1 MHDTRNVDACSLPHK
16 RQPHGFTLVELL
28 VVITIIGILVSLLMP
43 AVQNARESGRQTQCM
58 NNLRQL
64 STAISNYVSKKQ
76 HYPPSATC
84 RIPCLPDSSARSNPL
99 ADAQSSSGENHHGTS
114 WIYHILPQIEQTNIY
129 ERWDRTK
136 NVLGNAALAQVDIPS
151 LYCPSRRD
159 SVRVGMGD
167 QMCMFQN
174 WTSGGTDYGC
184 CVSSANTWHNAIS
197 HEFVD
202 GKQIWGGAKKNK
214 IGIMVPNGRTTAG
227 HIKDGLSNTILL
239 GELQREWMTDSDAA
253 AQSISTDDQ
262 SIKGVWCFRS
272 NDGWAVGG
280 VSTSFAMGHNPM
292 GDAMAGFNTAAIN
305 NRFFESPGG
314 DHPSGCFFATADGSV
329 HFFSIHTDPVILY
342 KMGTRAGEE
351 VVRFGN

>member
-1 MHDTRNVDACSLPHK
+1 MHRTRYGYASHLPKNLHP
-16 RQPHGFTLVELL
+16 RGFTLVELL

-43 AVQNARESGRQTQCM
+43 AIQNARESGRQTQCM

-64 STAISNYVSKKQ
+64 STAISSYVSKKQ

-84 RIPCLPDSSARSNPL
+84 RISCLPDTMERSNPL
-99 ADAQSSSGENHHGTS
+99 ADAQSTSGENYHGTS
-114 WIYHILPQIEQTNIY
+114 WIYHILPQMEQENIF
-129 ERWDRTK
+129 EKWDTTK
-136 NVLGNAALAQVDIPS
+136 NVLGNAALAQIDIPS
-151 LYCPSRRD
+151 LYCPSRR
-159 SVRVGMGD
+159 SGVRVGFGD
-167 QMCMFQN
+167 EMCMFQN

-202 GKQIWGGAKKNK
+202 GKQIWGGPAKTK

-227 HIKDGLSNTILL
+227 HITDGLSNTILL
-239 GELQREWMTDSDAA
+239 GELQREWMTDGEASERGV
-253 AQSISTDDQ
+253 STDDQ

-280 VSTSFAMGHNPM
+280 VSTSFAMGHNPT
-292 GDAMAGFNTAAIN
+292 GDAMAGFNTAALN

-314 DHPSGCFFATADGSV
+314 DHPSGCFLATADGSV
-329 HFFSIHTDPVILY
+329 HFFSIHTDPIVLN
-342 KMGTRAGEE
+342 KLGTRSGGE
-351 VVRFGN
+351 VVRFDN